1 MVTTVTKNAV
11 TVNGTDLNL
20 YSATVVV
27 TYTYRSK
34 SYRVQLNAM
43 RASDV

>member
-1 MVTTVTKNAV
+1 
-11 TVNGTDLNL
+11 
-20 YSATVVV
+20 VVI

-34 SYRVQLNAM
+34 AYRVQLNAM